1 MEVIEKIPIE
11 VGEHFLAL
19 NEDSNTLYVSNN
31 ASNSIQVID
40 CSSNKVTNRIVIERP
55 RQLVANSAE
64 NTLFVIS
71 GKPGFRLRDNGA
83 KISIIDT
90 ISNKIIGSV
99 GEKEGFGDIDLNKET
114 NIVYATQPKSKRVW
128 AIDCNT
134 KNVLDKINVKNDY
147 YVLAV
152 DIKGNRVF
160 LGGNEG
166 MLKKVSFG
174 QIETTNN
181 KFSKIANRHTF
192 TKNRPKELFFSNT
205 HNKLFFCIDGSS
217 ASDYSDASTYVQ
229 QIDLNSNSFGDKVK
243 RGGVENRMGF
253 DSTRNVIYFPDVK
266 KAEFQ
271 VLDHTLK
278 EIGLFQYAEK
288 PSGLKEKF
296 SRKYGTVKICVNS
309 KTGMVYFSEEGNDLL
324 YVIKE

>member
-1 MEVIEKIPIE
+1 VEVIEKIPIE
-11 VGEHFLAL
+11 TGEHFLAI
-19 NEDSNTLYVSNN
+19 NENSDTLYVSNN

-40 CSSNKVTNRIVIERP
+40 CSSNKVTNRIEIEKP

-71 GKPGFRLRDNGA
+71 GEPGFRLRDNGA

-90 ISNKIIGSV
+90 ISNKIISSV
-99 GEKEGFGDIDLNKET
+99 GEKEGFGDIDLNEET
-114 NIVYATQPKSKRVW
+114 NVVYATQPKSKRVW
-128 AIDCNT
+128 AIDCHT

-147 YVLAV
+147 YVLVV
-152 DIKGNRVF
+152 DTKGNRVF

-166 MLKKVSFG
+166 ILKKVSFG
-174 QIETTNN
+174 QIDTTNN

-192 TKNRPKELFFSNT
+192 TSNRPKELFFSNT
-205 HNKLFFCIDGSS
+205 HNKLFFCIDGSP
-217 ASDYSDASTYVQ
+217 AGDYSDYNTYVQ

-243 RGGVENRMGF
+243 RGGQENRMGF

-266 KAEFQ
+266 NGEFK

-296 SRKYGTVKICVNS
+296 KRKLGMVKICVNP
-309 KTGMVYFSEEGNDLL
+309 KTSEIYFSEQGNDLL
-324 YVIKE
+324 YVIKD